1 MHFTAEF
8 NTLYPMNRITIFLLP
23 AFCLILLKSHAQND
37 LIQNTANRH
46 TTSLNGKWNY
56 IVDPYEMGYYDY
68 RFIPYDQNPKPQ
80 DRAYFTNSKPKD
92 KTERIEYDFDKSPTL
107 LVPRD
112 WNSQKEN
119 LFYYEGTI
127 WYKKSFDYALTE
139 KGNRLFVYFGAVNYR
154 ADVYMNGK
162 KLGVHKGGFT
172 PFNFEISNL
181 VKEKDNFLIIKVD
194 NKRKADEVPTLNT
207 DWWNYG
213 GITRDVQLVET
224 PGTFISD
231 YFIQLKK
238 SSADNI
244 SGYIQLDGANKAGK
258 SVELTIPGLKLK
270 LNQITDV
277 NGLVNIDVKTANIKR
292 WSTSEPF
299 LYDVTITTDSDQV
312 SDRIGFR
319 NIDTKGADLMLNGK
333 SIFLKGISI
342 HEENAIRG
350 GRAYSRED
358 AFMLLNWAKELGC
371 NFVRLAH
378 YPHNENIIRLAD
390 EMGILVWEE
399 NPVYWTIQWTNP
411 ETFVTA
417 CNQLKEVVSR
427 DKNRAAVI
435 VWSMAN
441 ETPVSDER
449 NSFLHRLVDTTRHL
463 DNTRLISA
471 ALEQHATKE
480 NEMARTITDP
490 FAEFVDI
497 VSFNQ
502 YIGWY
507 DGLPDK
513 CSKIQWIIDQNKPV
527 IISELGADALGGMH
541 GDSLTRWSEEYQEY
555 YYRENLKMVNKIP
568 QLRGTTPWILVDFR
582 SPRRVLPGIQ
592 DGWNRKGLI
601 SETGN
606 KKKAFFVLQDYYK
619 KISLKYE

>member
-1 MHFTAEF
+1 
-8 NTLYPMNRITIFLLP
+8 MNKKKNALIIFLACLTLP
-23 AFCLILLKSHAQND
+23 SISQDK
-37 LIQNTANRH
+37 LIQNIYNRDVQ
-46 TTSLNGKWNY
+46 SLNGKWNY

-68 RFIPYDQNPKPQ
+68 RTIPYDQNPKPQ
-80 DRAYFTNSKPKD
+80 DRAFYTNTKPKD

-127 WYKKSFDYALTE
+127 WYKKAFDYAINAP
-139 KGNRLFVYFGAVNYR
+139 GNRLFVYFGAANYR
-154 ADVYMNGK
+154 SDVYLNGK
-162 KLGVHKGGFT
+162 KLGFHKGGFT
-172 PFNFEISNL
+172 PFNFEITDI
-181 VKEKDNFLIIKVD
+181 VKEKGNFLIVKID

-213 GITRDVQLVET
+213 GITRDVQLVEI
-224 PGTFISD
+224 PATFIRD
-231 YFIQLKK
+231 YFIQLRK
-238 SSADNI
+238 SSSDNI
-244 SGYIQLDGANKAGK
+244 GGYIQLDGANKAGK
-258 SVELTIPGLKLK
+258 TIELSIPELKIKSKLISDANGYVSIDLK
-270 LNQITDV
+270 VQ
-277 NGLVNIDVKTANIKR
+277 NIKR
-292 WSTSEPF
+292 WSPTTPV
-299 LYDVTITTDSDQV
+299 LYDVFISTETDKV
-312 SDRIGFR
+312 SDKIGFR
-319 NIDTKGADLMLNGK
+319 TIETKGTDIILNGK

-358 AFMLLNWAKELGC
+358 ALMLLNWVRELGC

-378 YPHNENIIRLAD
+378 YPHNENVIRLAD

-411 ETFVTA
+411 ETFATA
-417 CNQLKEVVSR
+417 SNQLKEIISR

-435 VWSMAN
+435 IWSMAN
-441 ETPVSDER
+441 ETPVNDDR
-449 NSFLHRLVDTTRHL
+449 ISFLHRLVDTARNI
-463 DNTRLISA
+463 DDTRLISA
-471 ALEQHATKE
+471 ALEQHASKE
-480 NEMARTITDP
+480 NEMVRTITDP

-513 CSKIQWIIDQNKPV
+513 CAKIQWVINQNKPV

-555 YYRENLKMVNKIP
+555 FYKENLKMVDKIP

-606 KKKAFFVLQDYYK
+606 KKKAFYTLKDFYK
-619 KISLKYE
+619 QVSLKYD